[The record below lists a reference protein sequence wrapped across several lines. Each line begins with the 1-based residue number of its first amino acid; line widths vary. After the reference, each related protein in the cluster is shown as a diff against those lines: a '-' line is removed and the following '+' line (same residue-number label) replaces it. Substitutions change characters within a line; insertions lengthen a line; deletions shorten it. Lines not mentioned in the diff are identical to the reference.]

1 MTQAN
6 ETEKQ
11 PTMLEQMGGVT
22 GLALSSLPVV
32 VFVLVNAFAGLMPA
46 IWSALGA
53 AVLIGIALALRKGSV
68 QPAVSAVFGV
78 GIAAF
83 IAYRTGDAKGFFLF
97 GIWQSLV
104 YGGAFILS
112 ILVRWPLAGVVWSFL
127 NGQGTAWR
135 QDKASVRDY
144 DIATLVW
151 ALVFCSRFV
160 VQRWL
165 YDEASV
171 GWLAAARL
179 AMGYPLM
186 AVALFATVW
195 AVRRS
200 DKRLKAAL
208 AAEEEEN
215 REAEERLRA
224 QAAGNQVTDHQVA
237 GDADAGDRAEPNIY
251 DRMLDAPADQRP
263 TGEQRPQPARADER

>member
-1 MTQAN
+1 MTSAN
-6 ETEKQ
+6 ESGPQSSPESGAQAEPEKQ
-11 PTMLEQMGGVT
+11 PTLLEQMGGVS
-22 GLALSSLPVV
+22 GLLFSSLPVV

-46 IWSALGA
+46 IWSALGFS
-53 AVLIGIALALRKGSV
+53 VVIGIVLAMRKGSV

-104 YGGAFILS
+104 YGGVFIAS
-112 ILVRWPLAGVVWSFL
+112 ILVRWPLAGVIWSFL

-135 QDKASVRDY
+135 QDKATVRDY

-186 AVALFATVW
+186 AVALVATVW
-195 AVRRS
+195 AVRRA

-208 AAEEEEN
+208 AREEEEN
-215 REAEERLRA
+215 RAAEERLRA
-224 QAAGNQVTDHQVA
+224 QA
-237 GDADAGDRAEPNIY
+237 RAEGKPNFY
-251 DRMLDAPADQRP
+251 DQVLDAATESHKP
-263 TGEQRPQPARADER
+263 EVARAEDR

>member
-1 MTQAN
+1 MTPVD
-6 ETEKQ
+6 ETPVDESEKQ
-11 PTMLEQMGGVT
+11 PTMLEQMGGVS
-22 GLALSSLPVV
+22 GLVFSSLPVV

-46 IWSALGA
+46 IWSALA
-53 AVLIGIALALRKGSV
+53 AAGVIGIMLALRKGSL

-104 YGGAFILS
+104 YGSVFVLS
-112 ILVRWPLAGVVWSFL
+112 ILVRWPLAGVIWSFL
-127 NGQGTAWR
+127 NGQGTTWR
-135 QDKASVRDY
+135 RDKANVRDY

-151 ALVFCSRFV
+151 ALVFLSRFV

-186 AVALFATVW
+186 AIALVVTVW

-200 DKRLKAAL
+200 DKRIKATL
-208 AAEEEEN
+208 AREEEEN
-215 REAEERLRA
+215 LQAEERLRA
-224 QAAGNQVTDHQVA
+224 QAEGK
-237 GDADAGDRAEPNIY
+237 PNIY
-251 DRMLDAPADQRP
+251 EQMLDAATDQN
-263 TGEQRPQPARADER
+263 PQPARADDR

>member
-6 ETEKQ
+6 ESEKQ
-11 PTMLEQMGGVT
+11 PTMLEQMGGVS
-22 GLALSSLPVV
+22 GLLFSSLPVV
-32 VFVLVNAFAGLMPA
+32 VFVLVNAFAGLLPA
-46 IWSALGA
+46 IWSALAA
-53 AVLIGIALALRKGSV
+53 AVVIGIVLALRKGSV

-104 YGGAFILS
+104 YGGVFILS
-112 ILVRWPLAGVVWSFL
+112 IVVRWPLAGVIWSFL

-135 QDKASVRDY
+135 RDRASVRDY

-186 AVALFATVW
+186 AVALVVTVW

-200 DKRLKAAL
+200 DKRLKATL
-208 AAEEEEN
+208 DREEEEN
-215 REAEERLRA
+215 RAAEERLRA
-224 QAAGNQVTDHQVA
+224 QAEAKGERSV
-237 GDADAGDRAEPNIY
+237 Y
-251 DRMLDAPADQRP
+251 DDLLDASTDQRP
-263 TGEQRPQPARADER
+263 ETARADDR